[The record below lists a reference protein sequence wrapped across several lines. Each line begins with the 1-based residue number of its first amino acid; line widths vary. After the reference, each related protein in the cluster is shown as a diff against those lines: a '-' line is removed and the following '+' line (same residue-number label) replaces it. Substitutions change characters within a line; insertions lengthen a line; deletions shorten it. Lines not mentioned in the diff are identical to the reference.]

1 MHPTVKPVE
10 MLKDAILDVSKR
22 GDIVLDCFLGSGST
36 LIACQQ
42 SGRICYGIEYE
53 PKYVDTCVK
62 RFYEAFHI
70 DVINLR
76 TGKTYTELLAGK
88 HASLEM
94 QNA

>member
-36 LIACQQ
+36 LVAAQRHR
-42 SGRICYGIEYE
+42 RICYGIEYE

-70 DVINLR
+70 NAINLR
-76 TGKTYTELLAGK
+76 TSKTYTELLAGK
-88 HASLEM
+88 HASLEV